1 MSRFFQGNDSSSES
15 SSEEEE
21 LYSDGEEEEDQSE
34 EESSEEEEDE
44 SEEEESSSDDGGK
57 TGINRFLKDL
67 SDEEESEEEDRVTVV
82 KSQKD
87 KRYEELEGTVRL
99 IENAQKI
106 NDWAVISSGRLKV
119 FLVKMYFTNFRYPR
133 VRQAQ
138 SPGNRDN
145 EAKRWQSP

>member
-1 MSRFFQGNDSSSES
+1 MSRFFQGSDSSSES

-21 LYSDGEEEEDQSE
+21 LYSEEGEEHSE

-44 SEEEESSSDDGGK
+44 DSEEESSDSDDGK

-67 SDEEESEEEDRVTVV
+67 SDEDESEEEDRVTIV

-99 IENAQKI
+99 IENAVKI
-106 NDWAVISSGRLKV
+106 NDWAVISSGKGNMG
-119 FLVKMYFTNFRYPR
+119 LV
-133 VRQAQ
+133 
-138 SPGNRDN
+138 DC
-145 EAKRWQSP
+145 E

>member
-1 MSRFFQGNDSSSES
+1 MSRFFQGSDSSSDS

-21 LYSDGEEEEDQSE
+21 LYSEEDEEQSE

-44 SEEEESSSDDGGK
+44 DSEEDSSDDDGGK

-67 SDEEESEEEDRVTVV
+67 SDEEGSEEEERVTVV

-99 IENAQKI
+99 TENAVKI
-106 NDWAVISSGRLKV
+106 NDWAVISSGEDLSRKRNGRLCDDG
-119 FLVKMYFTNFRYPR
+119 RC
-133 VRQAQ
+133 
-138 SPGNRDN
+138 
-145 EAKRWQSP
+145 

>member
-1 MSRFFQGNDSSSES
+1 MSRFFQGSDSSSDS

-21 LYSDGEEEEDQSE
+21 LYSEEGEEQSE

-44 SEEEESSSDDGGK
+44 DSEEESSDSDDGK

-67 SDEEESEEEDRVTVV
+67 SDEDESEEEDRVTIV

-99 IENAQKI
+99 IENAVKI
-106 NDWAVISSGRLKV
+106 NDWAVISSGKI
-119 FLVKMYFTNFRYPR
+119 FVKINK
-133 VRQAQ
+133 
-138 SPGNRDN
+138 SN
-145 EAKRWQSP
+145 S